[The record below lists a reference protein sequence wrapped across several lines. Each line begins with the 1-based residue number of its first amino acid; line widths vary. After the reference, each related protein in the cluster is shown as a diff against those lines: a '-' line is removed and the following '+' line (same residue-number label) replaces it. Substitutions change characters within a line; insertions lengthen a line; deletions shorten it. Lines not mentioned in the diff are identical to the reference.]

1 MVTGAVRDA
10 DFHTPPTIECLVGP
24 WWWLTPP
31 KPVPRRAVLN
41 RPGGDPGT
49 PRVADHPRILEAAH
63 QTARQI
69 LAEAE
74 QARDRIRTSSGA
86 LSDSIRDDAHRE
98 AREIVEEARREV
110 ALAAQARRA
119 AYDDREALRR
129 AATRLGL
136 APEPTP
142 EVLPEPPA
150 RPTPVLPALAVA
162 VVGVCLQTVGYVLGW
177 TGTTAPG
184 LPLWAVGLVLLVA
197 PFGWLAT
204 RDGLSDRTLA
214 GLGLAFA
221 LLMYASWLLTNPLM
235 ATRFDESLHVTTL
248 LDLTEREGLFQR
260 HDMLPVSPFYPGLEL
275 ATSALHWLT
284 GLPDMAC
291 QVAVVGLSRTVL
303 VVALF
308 AGVRRVTRSGRAGF
322 VAVLLYGAS
331 PQFYFFNAQF
341 SYQTVAI
348 AMLAAALW
356 LLARAYDA
364 PQRWP
369 WREILPA
376 LACLGALAVTH
387 HLTSWLT
394 LATLLVVAVLFALGR
409 EWRRARLTSAVA
421 GLSVLA
427 IVAWSALVG
436 PTLITYL
443 GPIFEAA
450 GADIVAIFSGDGPER
465 SPGSGNGGEATP
477 PWDLAVMALS
487 ILVWLALLAPSCW
500 AAWRQRSIG
509 RSVARYLPLVMAA
522 SYPLLHLTRFSS
534 KAGEIGDRVSTFL
547 FLAMALVVAAWLAPR
562 LRPRR
567 TVAATA
573 VLGLVVLVLGGTI
586 FGSGP
591 AWQRTT
597 GPYKPAAE
605 QRAVDGTTVAVARWF
620 ERYVPVGARVG
631 ADNTFNRVL
640 PNYADVRMVTSPGGL
655 DGMTPVFI
663 AEELEAYELGILVD
677 TGTDFLVVDTRQADR
692 QPFGS
697 LFEGSS
703 GYGEAGARISSE
715 QLAKFADQPGFELVV
730 DGPVK
735 VYDVRGLRDEPRVFD
750 DRSAAPLPGR
760 FSWWRSVLTLLV
772 LAGAVVTCVRLR
784 VRSPADVRLLLL
796 ALPALMLLGLA
807 TVVLG
812 LPGWSGAVVLPV
824 AAAAVLWRAPRTD
837 ERSPGRRPGR
847 RTALGAVALAA
858 VLATAT
864 SAAGWA
870 TAQALLDTPVP
881 PAPGG
886 TP

>member
-1 MVTGAVRDA
+1 MR
-10 DFHTPPTIECLVGP
+10 
-24 WWWLTPP
+24 
-31 KPVPRRAVLN
+31 
-41 RPGGDPGT
+41 
-49 PRVADHPRILEAAH
+49 
-63 QTARQI
+63 
-69 LAEAE
+69 
-74 QARDRIRTSSGA
+74 
-86 LSDSIRDDAHRE
+86 
-98 AREIVEEARREV
+98 
-110 ALAAQARRA
+110 LAAA
-119 AYDDREALRR
+119 
-129 AATRLGL
+129 RLGL
-136 APEPTP
+136 APIEPGEPGEPKPAATLPDPPVAPDPTP
-142 EVLPEPPA
+142 VPTPDPTPAPTPDPTPDPVPRPA
-150 RPTPVLPALAVA
+150 RVLPALAVA
-162 VVGVCLQTVGYVLGW
+162 VLGVATQTVGYVLGW
-177 TGTTAPG
+177 AGVTAPG
-184 LPLWAVGLVLLVA
+184 LPLWAVGLVLVVA

-204 RDGLSDRTLA
+204 RDRLSDRTLA
-214 GLGLAFA
+214 GLAVAFA

-248 LDLTEREGLFQR
+248 LDLTERDGLFQR

-291 QVAVVGLSRTVL
+291 QVAVVLLSRTVL

-308 AGVRRVTRSGRAGF
+308 AGVRRVTGSGRAGF

-369 WREILPA
+369 WREMLPA

-394 LATLLVVAVLFALGR
+394 LVTLLGVTGLFALGR
-409 EWRRARLTSAVA
+409 EWRRARITGAVA

-427 IVAWSALVG
+427 IAAWSALVG

-465 SPGSGNGGEATP
+465 APGSGNGGEPTP
-477 PWDLAVMALS
+477 LGDLAVMALS
-487 ILVWLALLAPSCW
+487 ILLWLALLAPSCW

-509 RSVARYLPLVMAA
+509 RSTARYLPLVMAA

-567 TVAATA
+567 VVAAVA
-573 VLGLVVLVLGGTI
+573 VGGLVVLVVGGTI

-605 QRAVDGTTVAVARWF
+605 QRAVDGETVAIARWF
-620 ERYVPVGARVG
+620 ERHVPPGSRVG

-640 PNYADVRMVTSPGGL
+640 PNYADVRMVTAPGGL

-663 AEELEAYELGILVD
+663 ADELESDELGILVD

-703 GYGEAGARISSE
+703 GYGEAGARISSA
-715 QLAKFADQPGFELVV
+715 QLAKFDGQPGFELVL

-735 VYDVRGLRDEPRVFD
+735 VYDVRGLRDEPRVFE
-750 DRSAAPLPGR
+750 DRSAPPLPGR
-760 FSWWRSVLTLLV
+760 FSWWHAGLSLLV
-772 LAGAVVTCVRLR
+772 LAGAVVAAVRLR
-784 VRSPADVRLLLL
+784 VRPPADARMLLL
-796 ALPALMLLGLA
+796 ALPTLMAVGLV
-807 TVVLG
+807 TVALG
-812 LPGWSGAVVLPV
+812 LPGWAGAVVLPV
-824 AAAAVLWRAPRTD
+824 AVAAVLWRAPRLGAG
-837 ERSPGRRPGR
+837 EPRAAGRPGR
-847 RTALGAVALAA
+847 RTALGAAALVA
-858 VLATAT
+858 VLAAAT
-864 SAAGWA
+864 VASGWA
-870 TAQALLDTPVP
+870 TAAALLDTPVP